1 MPNYDITTAKLLFN
15 SVISTNFSRFLGLDI
30 KDFYLNT
37 GMDDY
42 EYMWLPRL
50 ISPQDSIDENQIE
63 HLFINNRIL
72 VEICKGM
79 YDLPQAGKIAYI
91 TLIKHLQLHG
101 YTRAGFTPSLF
112 KHATRDTMFSL
123 VIDNFGVK
131 YTAKNDALHLID
143 TLKKKYPDIT
153 IDWSGRI
160 LLIINLYW
168 DYNKLTVT
176 LSMPN
181 YVNKDLS
188 ILQNKKPKH
197 DQHSPHPHAKPN
209 YGAKIQY
216 APPSTN
222 FNITE
227 SQTI

>member
-37 GMDDY
+37 DMDDY

-112 KHATRDTMFSL
+112 KHAIHDTNFSL
-123 VIDNFGVK
+123 VVGDFGVK

-143 TLKKKYPDIT
+143 TLKKKYPGIN

-160 LLIINLYW
+160 FLGVHLDWYYTNRTIA
-168 DYNKLTVT
+168 

-181 YVNKDLS
+181 YVNKALS
-188 ILQNKKPKH
+188 RFQHKKPKH
-197 DQHSPHPHAKPN
+197 DQH
-209 YGAKIQY
+209 
-216 APPSTN
+216 
-222 FNITE
+222 
-227 SQTI
+227 